1 MVIRINI
8 KETNYGKKQG
18 AFLLSRQDLPGMMK
32 SLKSSYKSRK

>member
-18 AFLLSRQDLPGMMK
+18 AFLLSWQYLP
-32 SLKSSYKSRK
+32 LAYV